1 MVGENP
7 LRQIPK
13 STILIDNIP
22 YVWYNRHMSELQ
34 HFSKLTNFMSGMSEM
49 FLPQDITKG
58 AKKIKNFF
66 GDYEGHQKNHAS
78 ITKGQK

>member
-1 MVGENP
+1 MVD
-7 LRQIPK
+7 I
-13 STILIDNIP
+13 IP
-22 YVWYNRHMSELQ
+22 YVWYNRDMSKLQ

-58 AKKIKNFF
+58 PKKIMNFF
-66 GDYEGHQKNHAS
+66 WDYEGHQKNQAK

>member
-1 MVGENP
+1 MVD
-7 LRQIPK
+7 I
-13 STILIDNIP
+13 IP
-22 YVWYNRHMSELQ
+22 YVWYNRGMSKLQ

-58 AKKIKNFF
+58 PKKIMNFF
-66 GDYEGHQKNHAS
+66 WDYEGHQKNQAK

>member
-1 MVGENP
+1 
-7 LRQIPK
+7 
-13 STILIDNIP
+13 
-22 YVWYNRHMSELQ
+22 MSELQ

-58 AKKIKNFF
+58 PKKIMNFF

-78 ITKGQK
+78 FTKGKK